1 MRFYFD
7 LHNGDGPTRDDE
19 GVDLASRDIGSQE
32 ISRILLDVARDEI
45 PAGDRLVISLTVRDE
60 AGRPISVA
68 SLIFS
73 NEWIG

>member
-19 GVDLASRDIGSQE
+19 GVDLASRDIVSQE

-73 NEWIG
+73 NDWIG

>member
-19 GVDLASRDIGSQE
+19 GVDLASRYILSQE